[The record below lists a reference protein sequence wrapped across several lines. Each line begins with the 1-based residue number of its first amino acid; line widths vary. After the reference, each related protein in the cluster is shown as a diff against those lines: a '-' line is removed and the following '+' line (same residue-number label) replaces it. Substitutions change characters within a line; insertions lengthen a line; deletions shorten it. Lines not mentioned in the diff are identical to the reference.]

1 MKACAVGRGCMGES
15 NQRQDAPWTSG
26 AHHTYV
32 TAVKAEMEEGSVPTK
47 LLLPR
52 FSSLSGVRKM
62 HTGECSMHRNVSP
75 RRHRCNSETAHLAS
89 RPTSTP
95 HQHHINAASTLTTT
109 PVRDSALAHTCRP
122 RSSRGKEA
130 PRQRKSHSQ
139 DVGVV
144 HVARQLIPLVG
155 AWVTSE
161 PVAVIVPR
169 WSFCGV
175 VPCGQRNKG
184 GGGMTAVVM

>member
-1 MKACAVGRGCMGES
+1 MPHEEGRKRVKACAVGRGCMGES

-95 HQHHINAASTLTTT
+95 HQHILCE
-109 PVRDSALAHTCRP
+109 RL
-122 RSSRGKEA
+122 KLA
-130 PRQRKSHSQ
+130 PRDYLLRLLSQ
-139 DVGVV
+139 E
-144 HVARQLIPLVG
+144 
-155 AWVTSE
+155 S
-161 PVAVIVPR
+161 
-169 WSFCGV
+169 
-175 VPCGQRNKG
+175 RNHHY
-184 GGGMTAVVM
+184 TW